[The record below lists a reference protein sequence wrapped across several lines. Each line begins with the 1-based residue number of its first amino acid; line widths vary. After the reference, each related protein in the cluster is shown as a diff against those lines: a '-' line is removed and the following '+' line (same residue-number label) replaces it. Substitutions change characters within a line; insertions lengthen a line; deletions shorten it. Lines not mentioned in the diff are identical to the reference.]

1 MGGET
6 GRAARELWGGC
17 RAERERWDVD
27 TEVVLIE
34 LDVLEVRVSARR
46 GQLRGDRL
54 NKSIYVGFTVV
65 VEPAKYFTISRIPAF
80 VGGIRLVG
88 LAGGR

>member
-27 TEVVLIE
+27 AEVVLIE

-46 GQLRGDRL
+46 GQLGGDRL

-65 VEPAKYFTISRIPAF
+65 VEPYFTISRIPAF